1 MRHDYF
7 SQFIHHQIITL
18 MNLRHVTFCALFT
31 IALTACANKHSAPTS
46 PSPVATIASA
56 SSTDSVA
63 PETIEDKTYKEIDYP
78 TPNFNRER
86 VNEVKGVI
94 LHHTAEPT
102 VERSLEV
109 LTDGKRKVG
118 THVVIDIDGTRYV
131 MCRPTVVTYH
141 AGPSTLNGR
150 DGCNNFTIGIEF
162 QGNTLESPLTDDQ
175 IASAIDYL
183 LPIMS
188 QYKIPLANVV
198 THEMVRNAYKARH
211 PQSKCLGK
219 VDITQTEYKR
229 VMERLTKAVEAQKSA
244 VE

>member
-1 MRHDYF
+1 
-7 SQFIHHQIITL
+7 
-18 MNLRHVTFCALFT
+18 MNLRHISLCALLA
-31 IALTACANKHSAPTS
+31 IPLTACVNNQPAQASSS
-46 PSPVATIASA
+46 PAATVASV

-63 PETIEDKTYKEIDYP
+63 PQMPENKTYKEIDYP

-118 THVVIDIDGTRYV
+118 THVVIDTDGTRYV
-131 MCRPTVVTYH
+131 MCQPTVVTFH

-162 QGNTLESPLTDDQ
+162 QGNTLEAPLTDDQ
-175 IASAIDYL
+175 IASAVDYL
-183 LPIMS
+183 LPIIS
-188 QYKIPLANVV
+188 QYRIPLANVV

-219 VDITQTEYKR
+219 VDITQAEYKR
-229 VMERLTKAVEAQKSA
+229 VMQRLTKAVEAQKRTG
-244 VE
+244 E